1 MRCGNIYAKCS
12 QGCVLGCQNVLRF
25 VQIVVSL
32 FQTIKVH
39 QETVDSYLEGII
51 LDAIER
57 TADAQARKEV
67 HDLAEKVNEIAYEM
81 ETS

>member
-1 MRCGNIYAKCS
+1 MPYDLFKF
-12 QGCVLGCQNVLRF
+12 F
-25 VQIVVSL
+25 VL
-32 FQTIKVH
+32 FQAIKVH
-39 QETVDSYLEGII
+39 QETVDSYLEDII

-67 HDLAEKVNEIAYEM
+67 RDLAEKVNEIAYEM